1 MATTTYCVQSDV
13 EAVLSEFGLS
23 ARVDDD
29 RDDTIGTTEALIVTA
44 MIRQAAGRMNSRL
57 QKRYK
62 LSDLVDNDWCKDT
75 NAWIAARNF
84 TLRRGGAPPTG
95 LETMVQELFSELD
108 SIRDNDADVPD
119 ISESFEAIPTVS
131 NFTVEPF
138 RRHAKVRVIER
149 ISTGEKPAGNR
160 KRFPSGHRHIDPEP

>member
-1 MATTTYCVQSDV
+1 MATTIYCTQSDV
-13 EAVLSEFGLS
+13 EAVLSEFGFL
-23 ARVDDD
+23 ARIDDD
-29 RDDTIGTTEALIVTA
+29 RDDTIGTTEAAIVTA
-44 MIRQAAGRMNSRL
+44 MIRKAAGRMNSRL

-62 LSDLVDNDWCKDT
+62 LSDLVNNDWCKDT
-75 NAWIAARNF
+75 NAWLAAWYV
-84 TLRRGGAPPTG
+84 TARRGGAAPPGIAEEYNNLLT
-95 LETMVQELFSELD
+95 ELD
-108 SIRDNDADVPD
+108 AIRDNDADVPD